1 MPSVS
6 LDQIEEWCKKLS
18 KTLSKPTL
26 SKTLSKPTHL
36 VIRRPYIE
44 SCRNINEIC
53 CFTCVQLHDWLVSMN
68 VINEDEFMTK
78 LKLAKLVLKK
88 LKEESDSDT
97 D

>member
-1 MPSVS
+1 
-6 LDQIEEWCKKLS
+6 
-18 KTLSKPTL
+18 
-26 SKTLSKPTHL
+26 
-36 VIRRPYIE
+36 
-44 SCRNINEIC
+44 
-53 CFTCVQLHDWLVSMN
+53 MN

>member
-18 KTLSKPTL
+18 KTLSKPT
-26 SKTLSKPTHL
+26 HL
-36 VIRRPYIE
+36 VIRVKQDPLPYIE